1 MPNNLSPLD
10 DSNFLNALIIEVL
23 LKESEEGINV
33 GDYDGASRFLENV
46 ITRAPECAEA
56 WYFLGLIADRKESLD
71 LAITFLKK
79 CILLSLKSYLVY
91 LYLADTYIRQE
102 RIEEAKE
109 IYRYIAQKEEV
120 LKIPE
125 FYLGLSVIERAE
137 GNHTQVKKHLKQ
149 YLKLLS
155 KNKKQLSLTNSVLL
169 YEILAN
175 CDVEPVLDCAE
186 TERKN
191 CKNFMECAERLI
203 KSGKSEKGLPAN
215 TPNFLFQLAYYNVN
229 PRPYLEK
236 AAELYRK
243 VFPDLVWTSPHCQKK
258 ALMDTNKKIKIGIVS
273 MYLDELHAVGY
284 CLAPL
289 VNALVQS
296 GNFEIIYFKINT
308 PHVSAGFLESVLT
321 IVLPADAKA
330 AREII
335 ASHAIDILWYTDLVM
350 VEQSTLLGHSRLAP
364 IQCVSAGHP
373 VTSGLPTIDYF
384 ISSNINEDINA
395 QENYTEK
402 LIKLPFL
409 TSIYPEFHLH
419 NNILKRSHLGLPEE
433 GRIYYCAQ
441 TLFKI
446 NPAMDDV
453 FKSILEKDQE
463 AYIVFSYAETS
474 YAKQLLTRLE
484 KSLGNLSSRYR
495 FIDRLKQDDFLML
508 LDMVDVILDSF
519 PFAGG
524 NTTLQSIAVDQP
536 VVTLASSELRG
547 KGTDSTFGLMG
558 IKEVIAKTKEEY
570 VEIALK
576 LAQDKPYRESIRQK
590 IKENKH
596 LIFNQEE
603 VIKNGYVKLF
613 QDLYHQR
620 NLEEYF

>member
-10 DSNFLNALIIEVL
+10 DSNFLNALSIEVL

-56 WYFLGLIADRKESLD
+56 WYKLGLIADKKGNLD

-79 CILLSLKSYLVY
+79 CILLSPKSYLVY
-91 LYLADTYIRQE
+91 LYLADTYIRQN

-109 IYRYIAQKEEV
+109 IYRYIAQKEEAR
-120 LKIPE
+120 KIPE
-125 FYLGLSVIERAE
+125 FYLGLSIIERAE

-155 KNKKQLSLTNSVLL
+155 KNKRQLSLTNSVLQC
-169 YEILAN
+169 EILAD
-175 CDVEPVLDCAE
+175 CDVEPILDSAE
-186 TERKN
+186 CEQKN
-191 CKNFMECAERLI
+191 LTNFMNCAERLL
-203 KSGKSEKGLPAN
+203 KSGKTETGVPQN
-215 TPNFLFQLAYYNVN
+215 TPNLCFQLAYYTAN

-321 IVLPADAKA
+321 VVLPADAKA

-335 ASHAIDILWYTDLVM
+335 ASHAVDILWYTDLIM
-350 VEQSTLLGHSRLAP
+350 VEQSTMLAHSRLAP

-384 ISSNINEDINA
+384 ISARIQETSNA

-402 LIKLPFL
+402 LILLPCYPI
-409 TSIYPEFHLH
+409 SYPEFRLH
-419 NNILKRSHLGLPEE
+419 NNTLKRSDLGLPEE

-463 AYIVFSYAETS
+463 AYIVFSY
-474 YAKQLLTRLE
+474 
-484 KSLGNLSSRYR
+484 G
-495 FIDRLKQDDFLML
+495 
-508 LDMVDVILDSF
+508 
-519 PFAGG
+519 
-524 NTTLQSIAVDQP
+524 
-536 VVTLASSELRG
+536 
-547 KGTDSTFGLMG
+547 
-558 IKEVIAKTKEEY
+558 
-570 VEIALK
+570 
-576 LAQDKPYRESIRQK
+576 
-590 IKENKH
+590 
-596 LIFNQEE
+596 
-603 VIKNGYVKLF
+603 
-613 QDLYHQR
+613 
-620 NLEEYF
+620 